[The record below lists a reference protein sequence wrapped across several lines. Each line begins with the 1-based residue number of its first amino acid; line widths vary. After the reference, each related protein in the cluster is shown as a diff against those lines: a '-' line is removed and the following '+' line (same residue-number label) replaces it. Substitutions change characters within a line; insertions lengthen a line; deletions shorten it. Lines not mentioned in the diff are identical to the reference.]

1 MPCKDTSSFVEIR
14 LDMDDRLIDFD
25 YSKITCGKS
34 VGGTGYRDLCAG
46 KEIRK
51 ILEWDWL
58 EVRELLKATDPE
70 EEFLLFLEWSA
81 LYSGLR
87 QYLGEDSVN
96 EERYQIASIE
106 YDAESVTI
114 RQMVRPPE
122 DLPKVE
128 SCLSRSRRATN

>member
-1 MPCKDTSSFVEIR
+1 
-14 LDMDDRLIDFD
+14 MDDRLIDFD

-34 VGGTGYRDLCAG
+34 VGGTGYRDHCAG
-46 KEIRK
+46 RDIRK
-51 ILEWDWL
+51 ILEWDWQEVQDLL
-58 EVRELLKATDPE
+58 EPTNPE

-81 LYSGLR
+81 LHSGLR
-87 QYLGEDSVN
+87 QYLGEDSPS

-106 YDAESVTI
+106 QDEDSVTI
-114 RQMVRPPE
+114 RQRVRPPE